1 MTEKRSLFGMF
12 SRKTQDEKSCAPGAS
27 SSPVQNV
34 SAAPSPQATASGNV
48 PSQIVGKHIA
58 VFNINGKLREAI
70 IEPHMLLVD
79 VIREKL
85 GLSGTK
91 RACAAGNCGACTV
104 LVDGEPVC
112 SCLTLAVLSDGKKI
126 TTVEGL
132 KGLDGT
138 LHPLQTAFIN
148 HCAAQ
153 CGYCTSGMLMTASA
167 LLAANPRP
175 TRDDVKQ
182 GITGNVCRCTG
193 YVKIIDAVVD
203 AAQLMQNAEEVHS

>member
-1 MTEKRSLFGMF
+1 MTETR
-12 SRKTQDEKSCAPGAS
+12 DPS
-27 SSPVQNV
+27 SV
-34 SAAPSPQATASGNV
+34 
-48 PSQIVGKHIA
+48 VGKHIA
-58 VFNINGKLREAI
+58 TFNINGKQRETI

-85 GLSGTK
+85 GLTGTK

-112 SCLTLAVLSDGKKI
+112 SCLTLAVLVDGKQI

-132 KGLDGT
+132 KRPDGT

-175 TRDDVKQ
+175 TRDDVKH
-182 GITGNVCRCTG
+182 GLSGNVCRCTG
-193 YVKIIDAVVD
+193 YIKIVDAVYD
-203 AAQLMQNAEEVHS
+203 AARSMQNAEEVRS

>member
-1 MTEKRSLFGMF
+1 MSETRI
-12 SRKTQDEKSCAPGAS
+12 APAR
-27 SSPVQNV
+27 
-34 SAAPSPQATASGNV
+34 
-48 PSQIVGKHIA
+48 VGKHIA
-58 VFNINGKLREAI
+58 TFNINGRERETI

-85 GLSGTK
+85 AMTGTK
-91 RACAAGNCGACTV
+91 RACASGNCGACTV
-104 LVDGEPVC
+104 LIDGQPVC
-112 SCLTLAVLSDGKKI
+112 SCLTLAVMVKGKDI

-132 KGLDGT
+132 KHKDGA

-175 TRDDVKQ
+175 TRDDVKHA
-182 GITGNVCRCTG
+182 ISGNVCRCTG
-193 YVKIIDAVVD
+193 YVKIVDAILD
-203 AAQLMQNAEEVHS
+203 AAQSMQNAAEVRS